1 VWAPGSATAE
11 VSYQVSG
18 SLGLKL
24 GLQVGLNDGCSGQ
37 WRIQGGGD
45 GASGLSVNFEYFCTG
60 FVSFVS
66 LLNCKIRVQR
76 LIVSLK
82 NCVKMYPNLSI
93 LETTNDFFSAEG
105 PTLSTT
111 PHPSTPTAPRPLL
124 TEILNTSLVLRV
136 SRYCPQSSLW
146 RSPRHASRPGEGKR
160 E

>member
-1 VWAPGSATAE
+1 MA
-11 VSYQVSG
+11 YSG
-18 SLGLKL
+18 E
-24 GLQVGLNDGCSGQ
+24 
-37 WRIQGGGD
+37 GGGD

-105 PTLSTT
+105 SQIRKESLLVGLPNLT
-111 PHPSTPTAPRPLL
+111 PSTPMALCPSLL
-124 TEILNTSLVLRV
+124 KS
-136 SRYCPQSSLW
+136 
-146 RSPRHASRPGEGKR
+146 
-160 E
+160 